1 MAAMIA
7 SVPAVAFSA
16 PVRETRRTATKAAIP
31 ARVNRAVQ
39 LSAKASMAG
48 ARVQTTAA
56 RATVARAAVVS
67 VSAVYAK
74 PQTKYADELLETVT
88 KMTMP
93 GKGILAMDESS
104 PTCGGR
110 LEALGIENVVEN
122 RRRYRDL
129 LLSTEGLGEHCGGAI
144 LFDETLY
151 QSATDGRTFV
161 EVLKSHGM
169 YPGIKVDTGLRPLA
183 NSNGEQWCQGL
194 DGLAERCAAYYTA
207 GARFCKW
214 RTVVSI
220 PAGPTEQAVKEV
232 ANGLARYG
240 AIAQMNGL
248 VPIIEPEILLD
259 GTHTIEQ
266 NFEVASWVWAET
278 FKAMMDQG
286 VMLDRIM
293 LKPSMVAPGADCET
307 KASAEQVAALTL
319 KMLHSRVPP
328 SVPGIMFLSGGLS
341 ELDSTLY
348 LNAMNQQPNPWHVS
362 FSYARAL
369 QNTVLKT
376 WAGKDENK
384 AAAQAI
390 LIRRAKENGAA
401 QLGKFD
407 VTKSETEGA
416 SMYVKGYVY

>member
-1 MAAMIA
+1 
-7 SVPAVAFSA
+7 
-16 PVRETRRTATKAAIP
+16 
-31 ARVNRAVQ
+31 
-39 LSAKASMAG
+39 
-48 ARVQTTAA
+48 
-56 RATVARAAVVS
+56 
-67 VSAVYAK
+67 
-74 PQTKYADELLETVT
+74 
-88 KMTMP
+88 MP
-93 GKGILAMDESS
+93 GKGILAMDESN

-110 LEALGIENVVEN
+110 LEALGIENTEEN
-122 RRRYRDL
+122 RRRYRDVL
-129 LLSTEGLGEHCGGAI
+129 LTTPNLGEHCGGAI
-144 LFDETLY
+144 LFDETLF
-151 QSATDGRTFV
+151 QKATDGRTFV
-161 EVLKSHGM
+161 EVLKSHKM

-194 DGLAERCAAYYTA
+194 DGLAERCAKYYEA

-220 PAGPTEQAVKEV
+220 PAGPTAQAVKEA

-240 AIAQMNGL
+240 AIAQNAGL

-259 GTHTIEQ
+259 GSHDIHQ

-293 LKPSMVAPGADCET
+293 LKPSMVAPGADCE
-307 KASAEQVAALTL
+307 KKSSAKEVAELTL
-319 KMLHSRVPP
+319 KMLNSRVPP
-328 SVPGIMFLSGGLS
+328 CVPGIMFLSGGLS

-384 AAAQAI
+384 EKAQEI
-390 LIRRAKENGAA
+390 LARRAKENGMA
-401 QLGKFD
+401 QMGKFD